1 MASIGIDQQINC
13 YSMYPWG
20 ATRYFDEKSGDWI
33 SIQPEPG
40 TQEFADFWRPFLLD
54 FREHLKE
61 NGWFEKTAIA
71 MDEKLEPIMAGVI
84 SFIKE
89 TTPDFKIALAGGY
102 IPSLQEDIYDL
113 SIFVGHPTTSE
124 NMQARIAQGKPTTFY
139 TSCSW
144 PEHPTSSHSRLLP
157 KVLLSGGSHTL
168 RDIQDSCVGPTTFG
182 CRTFSKIPAVH
193 RLRQAT
199 NTWYI
204 PDLATL

>member
-54 FREHLKE
+54 FRKHLKE

-84 SFIKE
+84 SFIKVRRV
-89 TTPDFKIALAGGY
+89 I
-102 IPSLQEDIYDL
+102 
-113 SIFVGHPTTSE
+113 
-124 NMQARIAQGKPTTFY
+124 
-139 TSCSW
+139 
-144 PEHPTSSHSRLLP
+144 
-157 KVLLSGGSHTL
+157 
-168 RDIQDSCVGPTTFG
+168 DS
-182 CRTFSKIPAVH
+182 
-193 RLRQAT
+193 
-199 NTWYI
+199 
-204 PDLATL
+204 

>member
-1 MASIGIDQQINC
+1 MEHAGRTGGLPFVGTGWYRLRFDVPEYTDGKKCTLVFDGAMSHARVYINGKEAGYWPNGYNAFSVNASPFLKQGESNTDVYKRQ
-13 YSMYPWG
+13 MYPWG

-71 MDEKLEPIMAGVI
+71 MDEKLEPIMTGVI

-124 NMQARIAQGKPTTFY
+124 NMPV
-139 TSCSW
+139 S
-144 PEHPTSSHSRLLP
+144 
-157 KVLLSGGSHTL
+157 
-168 RDIQDSCVGPTTFG
+168 
-182 CRTFSKIPAVH
+182 
-193 RLRQAT
+193 
-199 NTWYI
+199 
-204 PDLATL
+204 